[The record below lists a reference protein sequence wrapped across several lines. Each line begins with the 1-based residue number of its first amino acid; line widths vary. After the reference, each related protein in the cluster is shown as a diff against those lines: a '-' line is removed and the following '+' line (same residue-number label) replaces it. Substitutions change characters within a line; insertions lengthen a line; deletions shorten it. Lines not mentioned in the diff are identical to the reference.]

1 MNEPLDGH
9 TIALADVPSSPWKNG
24 GGITRELIAW
34 PNAQD
39 WVWRLSVAEV
49 QRNGPFSRFDGV
61 QRWFAVLAGA
71 GVRLTLTDPA
81 QRQSAHAL
89 TPHSAPFCFDGA
101 TPVDCDLLDGA
112 TQDFNLMVRHDQA
125 RAHMQ
130 RVNGELSHTTAAAC
144 TLALYANAAPAQL
157 RISDVPVS
165 VAHHT
170 LHWQSVPAGTAL
182 HVLASD
188 ALLLEITPC
197 R

>member
-1 MNEPLDGH
+1 MKEPLDGH
-9 TIALADVPSSPWKNG
+9 TIALADVPPSPWKNG
-24 GGITRELIAW
+24 GGITREFIAW

-61 QRWFAVLAGA
+61 QRWFAVLSGA

-89 TPHSAPFCFDGA
+89 TSHSAPFCFDGA

-112 TQDFNLMVRHDQA
+112 TQDFNLMVRQGQA
-125 RAHMQ
+125 NAHIQ
-130 RVNGELSHTTAAAC
+130 RVNGELSHTTTAPCAV
-144 TLALYANAAPAQL
+144 ALYANTAPAHFQVGDL
-157 RISDVPVS
+157 PMT

-170 LHWQSVPAGTAL
+170 LYWQPVPAGTAL
-182 HVLASD
+182 HVRASD

>member
-1 MNEPLDGH
+1 MNKPLIGH
-9 TIALADVPSSPWKNG
+9 TISLADVPSSPWKNG
-24 GGITRELIAW
+24 GGITREFIAW

-61 QRWFAVLAGA
+61 QRWFAVLAGT

-89 TPHSAPFCFDGA
+89 TQQSAPFCFDGA

-112 TQDFNLMVRHDQA
+112 TQDFNLMVRQAQA

-130 RVNGELSHTTAAAC
+130 RVNGELAHTTTAAC
-144 TLALYANAAPAQL
+144 TVAIYANAAAVQL
-157 RISDVPVS
+157 RVGEVPIT

-170 LHWQSVPAGTAL
+170 LYWQTVPAGTAL

>member
-1 MNEPLDGH
+1 MNNNLNGR
-9 TIALADVPSSPWKNG
+9 TIALANVPSSPWKNG

-49 QRNGPFSRFDGV
+49 QRNGPFSRFEGV

-71 GVRLTLTDPA
+71 GVRLTLTDPE
-81 QRQSAHAL
+81 QRPSAHAL

-112 TQDFNLMVRHDQA
+112 TQDFNLMVRQDQA
-125 RAHMQ
+125 HAHMQ
-130 RVNGELSHTTAAAC
+130 RVNGALAHTTEAAC
-144 TLALYANAAPAQL
+144 TLALYANAAPAHFQVG
-157 RISDVPVS
+157 DVPIT

-170 LHWQSVPAGTAL
+170 LYWQSVPAGTAL
-182 HVLASD
+182 HVMASD

>member
-1 MNEPLDGH
+1 MNKTLNGH
-9 TIALADVPSSPWKNG
+9 SIALADVPSSPWKNG

-49 QRNGPFSRFDGV
+49 QSNGPFSSFYGV

-71 GVRLTLTDPA
+71 GVRLTLTDSE

-101 TPVDCDLLDGA
+101 TPVSCDLLDGA
-112 TQDFNLMVRHDQA
+112 TQDFNLMVRQGQA

-130 RVNGELSHTTAAAC
+130 RVSGELAHTTTADC
-144 TLALYANAAPAQL
+144 TVALYANAAVAHL
-157 RISDVPVS
+157 RVGSVPVS

-170 LHWQSVPAGTAL
+170 LHWQPVPAGTAL
-182 HVLASD
+182 HVIASD